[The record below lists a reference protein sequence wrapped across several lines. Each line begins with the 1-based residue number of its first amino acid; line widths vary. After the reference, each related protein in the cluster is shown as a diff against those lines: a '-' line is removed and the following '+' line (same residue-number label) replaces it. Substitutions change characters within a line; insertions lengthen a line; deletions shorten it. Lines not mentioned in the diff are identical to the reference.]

1 MPRNTKKDRKTGLT
15 GRCVPLSEDPD
26 MIELKKLVAGLSP
39 ERREALNDYLREAI
53 AGEEEGYEQADKR
66 TED

>member
-1 MPRNTKKDRKTGLT
+1 
-15 GRCVPLSEDPD
+15 

-53 AGEEEGYEQADKR
+53 AGEEEGYEQADTS

>member
-39 ERREALNDYLREAI
+39 ERREALNEHLEKAI
-53 AGEEEGYEQADKR
+53 RGEEAGHEQADTS